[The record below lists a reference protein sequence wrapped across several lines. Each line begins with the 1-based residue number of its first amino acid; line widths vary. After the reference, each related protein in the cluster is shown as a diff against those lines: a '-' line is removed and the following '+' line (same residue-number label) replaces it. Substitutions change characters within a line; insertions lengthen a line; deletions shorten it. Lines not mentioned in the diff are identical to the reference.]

1 MFQGYN
7 VSMLNVFRLKVS
19 MFECFSFESLKFNFV
34 WLPTGTWA
42 PDRDAETD
50 SSAERREHQETV
62 GNASEQRRGWV
73 GHL

>member
-1 MFQGYN
+1 MFQC
-7 VSMLNVFRLKVS
+7 S

-73 GHL
+73 GHLNIGDWTFHRHLFH